1 MMCIL
6 NICQK
11 NHMVKEQINVDNNNN
26 NNNNSVQEPT
36 AKWPV
41 T

>member
-1 MMCIL
+1 
-6 NICQK
+6 
-11 NHMVKEQINVDNNNN
+11 MVKEQINVDNNNN